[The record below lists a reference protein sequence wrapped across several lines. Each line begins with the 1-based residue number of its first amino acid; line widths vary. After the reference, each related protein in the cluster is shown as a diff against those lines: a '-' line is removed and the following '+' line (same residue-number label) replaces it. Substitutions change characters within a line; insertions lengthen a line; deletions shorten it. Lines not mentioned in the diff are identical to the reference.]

1 MKKTILSLLII
12 AFLISLSVFAVTAKS
27 NQPQNK
33 MTVKEYLQLLEE
45 TSEPDVNIL
54 DTMTEQAYDNYVE
67 KQNQK
72 ESERQLKLKKA
83 IIDGKVKLEE
93 CETVTE
99 SQEEKE
105 IMEKKFKES
114 ERNAKIKKEYITR
127 TVKII
132 NKCLNTDD
140 DVSLEFDH
148 TLMQASVDAVKS
160 GKLTSEELII
170 VKGYIDEMSCAV
182 LSDDPLRKE
191 ISQILS

>member
-1 MKKTILSLLII
+1 
-12 AFLISLSVFAVTAKS
+12 
-27 NQPQNK
+27 
-33 MTVKEYLQLLEE
+33 
-45 TSEPDVNIL
+45 
-54 DTMTEQAYDNYVE
+54 MTEQAYDNYVE